1 MIHKK
6 EFVISPGEMIDI
18 TGFVLKCVEESKI
31 RQGLCS
37 IYQPYCNCAIIVLGN
52 KDVNIQKD
60 VANDFARLVPP
71 RIDYLCA
78 DDPMEESAHTK
89 SFIAGSAKDLAVEDG
104 CVVLGENRSVFL
116 TRFAGEGTCTCVVTV
131 IGE

>member
-6 EFVISPGEMIDI
+6 EFIISQGEMIDI
-18 TGFVLKCVEESKI
+18 TGFVQKCVEESKI

-37 IYQPYCNCAIIVLGN
+37 IYQPYCNCAIMVLGN

-60 VANDFARLVPP
+60 VINDFARLVPP
-71 RIDYLCA
+71 RIDYLG
-78 DDPMEESAHTK
+78 DGDPMEGAAHTK
-89 SFIAGSAKDLAVEDG
+89 CFIAGSAKDLAVEDG
-104 CVVLGENRSVFL
+104 CVVLGRNRSVFL
-116 TRFAGEGTCTCVVTV
+116 ACFAGGGACTCAVTV